1 MASELPL
8 FLFMHYAVG
17 LAIRLF
23 ICSQERYLPFGG
35 IITHSTYF
43 NALESKIYNK
53 RDTSL
58 MHPLYIIVGQQNTLM
73 VSISG
78 HSDSVRT
85 CLLENCNTEHIKE
98 MILNASLT
106 TLSEIPSVPPLVF

>member
-1 MASELPL
+1 MY
-8 FLFMHYAVG
+8 YAVEFV
-17 LAIRLF
+17 LRLF
-23 ICSQERYLPFGG
+23 KASQQRYLHISG
-35 IITHSTYF
+35 IITHLKDF

-78 HSDSVRT
+78 HSDLVQT
-85 CLLENCNTEHIKE
+85 FLLVMCNTEHI
-98 MILNASLT
+98 MGMTLNESLT
-106 TLSEIPSVPPLVF
+106 TLSAIP